1 VAVETR
7 PATSTRA
14 TSHRTYVSLG
24 VTCITLAIAYG
35 VWYAYSV
42 FLVALL
48 REFGWT
54 RSVLGGAFSVF
65 TLVNGAA
72 NSVLGWLV
80 DRLGPRRLVVA
91 GGAILA
97 AGLWADSLIQTPA
110 QLYLAF
116 GVLTAVGVATA
127 GWTPAVL
134 LVQRDFPD
142 RLGLALGIA
151 GAGIGLG
158 ISGVVPLCQ
167 ALIDALGWRSAFR
180 VLSLVAAVWIIPV
193 TWWVVAEGPA
203 GPRPPLDP
211 AATPGGPDQRRPPR
225 ATGAI
230 TLAMALATVGFWMI
244 AIAKFLGNIGTQA
257 LHVHQAA
264 YLVDHGSTP
273 RLAAT
278 VVSVV
283 GAASMVGKIGG
294 GWLSDVLRREVV
306 YVLGMASVIAG
317 IGVLGL
323 VATQP
328 FVLLAYLYAV
338 LFGLGYAVTASLVP
352 AMMSDRFRGPH
363 FGAIFG
369 VGQVGSA
376 IGSALGAWLAGR
388 IFDATGSYAIAFTA
402 AAVATAAAAGCA
414 WIIRLPPRTSPP
426 VNP

>member
-1 VAVETR
+1 MAEGTGG
-7 PATSTRA
+7 TSLRA
-14 TSHRTYVSLG
+14 CAALG
-24 VTCITLAIAYG
+24 VTCVTLAIAYG

-65 TLVNGAA
+65 TLTNGAA

-91 GGAILA
+91 GGIVLA
-97 AGLWADSLIQTPA
+97 AGLLADSLVETPW

-116 GVLTAVGVATA
+116 GGLTAVGVATA

-167 ALIDALGWRSAFR
+167 ALIDALGWRWAFR
-180 VLSLVAAVWIIPV
+180 VLALVAAGWIVPV
-193 TWWVVAEGPA
+193 TWWVVAERPA
-203 GPRPPLDP
+203 EPRPAIAP
-211 AATPGGPDQRRPPR
+211 ARPPGR
-225 ATGAI
+225 APEEHGPGPEGAI
-230 TLAMALATVGFWMI
+230 TLGMALATLGFWMI
-244 AIAKFLGNIGTQA
+244 VVAKFLGNIGTQA

-264 YLVDHGSTP
+264 FLVDHGSTP

-278 VVSVV
+278 VVSAV

-294 GWLSDVLRREVV
+294 GWLSDFLRREVV

-317 IGVLGL
+317 IAVLGL
-323 VATQP
+323 VATHP
-328 FVLLAYLYAV
+328 AVLLGYLYAA
-338 LFGLGYAVTASLVP
+338 LFGMGYAVTASLIP

-369 VGQVGSA
+369 VGQIGSA
-376 IGSALGAWLAGR
+376 VGSALGAWLAGR
-388 IFDATGSYAIAFTA
+388 IYDVTGSYAIAFTA
-402 AAVATAAAAGCA
+402 AAVATAAAAVCA
-414 WIIRLPPRTSPP
+414 WVVRLPPRARAAAG
-426 VNP
+426 